1 MILYTEKQLEDSYN
15 IYRIMQVKKDMA
27 FVTLDDFR
35 VMFEKML
42 ETVYEEER

>member
-15 IYRIMQVKKDMA
+15 IYRRMQIKKDMS

-35 VMFEKML
+35 TMFETIMQIAFK
-42 ETVYEEER
+42 EEV